1 MWLRMVTAVA
11 ALVSAA
17 VHLIL
22 WFDGYRDVDVIGPA
36 FLVNAVAGTVIAVLL
51 LRWRHWLPAFL
62 VAGFGASTLG
72 AFAVSATVGL
82 FGVEEDWTGGWVLT
96 AAASEIVCVIGGLLL
111 LREEWLGRSR
121 VVARGDRDTR
131 AGRVGSA

>member
-1 MWLRMVTAVA
+1 MWLRVVTAIA

-62 VAGFGASTLG
+62 TVGFGASLPVG
-72 AFAVSATVGL
+72 NSDVAVHLRFYQGFVPIGSDELRFFHSHVGL
-82 FGVEEDWTGGWVLT
+82 FGGWYF
-96 AAASEIVCVIGGLLL
+96 
-111 LREEWLGRSR
+111 
-121 VVARGDRDTR
+121 
-131 AGRVGSA
+131 